1 MKTKATDNQPIY
13 AVTVK
18 HDNGLEKT
26 FNTTEEHPFFIDGQG
41 WRKASILERG
51 MRMLD
56 KDGKATA
63 TIISQ
68 EKLDKTDTY
77 NFEVQDFHTYHIGEI
92 GLWVHNAECCKLPH
106 GFTDTD
112 DFKKFGNDIFE
123 HLEKQGYENVQP
135 IMQGSAVTGKKYNP
149 PHTPFDEGRV
159 SDFDIALASSELL
172 EKAKK
177 SGVSLRSRGSRTAPL
192 NQKDLE
198 KLGLKEMA
206 DDLSR
211 KYGREV

>member
-1 MKTKATDNQPIY
+1 
-13 AVTVK
+13 
-18 HDNGLEKT
+18 
-26 FNTTEEHPFFIDGQG
+26 
-41 WRKASILERG
+41 
-51 MRMLD
+51 MLD

-68 EKLDKTDTY
+68 EKLDKTDTVY

-211 KYGREV
+211 KYGREVNFMIFDSIENAVEKAPSVKIER